1 MPTSTLL
8 SNPKVQ
14 IGAAIGSI
22 VDLTDQTT
30 AASLTRTVEALEDT
44 AFGTGSRTYTGG
56 LENNEL
62 TVTMYMSYA
71 ATETYASLAA
81 LVGTKCTVKVNPAYG
96 SGDSATNPG
105 FILTDT
111 YLESLPVVNSSL
123 GELNTVDLTF
133 TGGVYSVDVT
143 AP

>member
-8 SNPKVQ
+8 SNPKVS

-30 AASLTRTVEALEDT
+30 AATLTRTVEALEDT

-71 ATETYASLAA
+71 ASETYASLSA

>member
-1 MPTSTLL
+1 MATSTLL

-14 IGAAIGSI
+14 IGTAIGTI

-44 AFGTGSRTYTGG
+44 AFGTGSRTYVGG

-62 TVTMYMSYA
+62 TVTLYMSYA
-71 ATETYASLAA
+71 ASETYASLKDI
-81 LVGTKCTVKVNPAYG
+81 VGTKCTVKVNPAYG

-111 YLESLPVVNSSL
+111 YLESLPVVNASL
-123 GELNTVDLTF
+123 GELNTIDLTF
-133 TGGVYSVDVT
+133 QGGVYSVDVT
-143 AP
+143 A

>member
-1 MPTSTLL
+1 MATSTLL
-8 SNPKVQ
+8 SNPKIQ
-14 IGAAIGSI
+14 IGTAIGTI

-44 AFGTGSRTYTGG
+44 AFGTASRTYVGG

-62 TVTMYMSYA
+62 TVTLYMSYA
-71 ATETYASLAA
+71 ASETYASLKDI
-81 LVGTKCTVKVNPAYG
+81 VGTKCTVKVNPAYG

-111 YLESLPVVNSSL
+111 YLESLPVVNASL
-123 GELNTVDLTF
+123 GELNTIDLTF
-133 TGGVYSVDVT
+133 QGGVYSVDVT
-143 AP
+143 A

>member
-1 MPTSTLL
+1 MATSTLL

-14 IGAAIGSI
+14 IGAAIGTL

-30 AASLTRTVEALEDT
+30 AATLTRTVEALEDT

-62 TVTMYMSYA
+62 TVTLYMSYA
-71 ATETYASLAA
+71 ATETYASLSA

-96 SGDSATNPG
+96 SADSATNPG

-111 YLESLPVVNSSL
+111 YLESLPVISASL
-123 GELNTVDLTF
+123 GELTTVDLTF
-133 TGGVYSVDVT
+133 QGGVYSVDVT

>member
-1 MPTSTLL
+1 MATSTLL

-30 AASLTRTVEALEDT
+30 AATLTRTVEALEDT

-71 ATETYASLAA
+71 AAETYASLSA

-96 SGDSATNPG
+96 SGDSAINPG

-111 YLESLPVVNSSL
+111 YLESLPVVNASL
-123 GELNTVDLTF
+123 GELTTVDLTF
-133 TGGVYSVDVT
+133 QGGVYSVDTT
-143 AP
+143 A